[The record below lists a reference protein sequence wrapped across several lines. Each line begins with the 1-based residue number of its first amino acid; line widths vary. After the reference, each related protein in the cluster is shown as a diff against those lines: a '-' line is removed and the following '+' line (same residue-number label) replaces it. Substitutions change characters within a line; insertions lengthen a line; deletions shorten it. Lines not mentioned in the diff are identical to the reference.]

1 MHKLDLEE
9 LVLSDEDDMIV
20 ELRVELL
27 CCVARLDGIPA
38 RVEEPFER
46 GHAERLV
53 TNSIRCKLLGLDQL
67 AEEERRA
74 KERGSPGCRCD
85 ALLAIDAASPDG
97 LSPTAQ
103 SYLLRCRAVIEQD
116 DERRSQFTEELRS
129 RLEAGTLPELDSIT
143 CRPALAPEAPSQPTV
158 RPQPAAPPPAAAAAS
173 PLARWIAKRMG
184 RR

>member
-1 MHKLDLEE
+1 MSLVEESRSDILDGLDALAAEPKWSSSVSMALLREEASLDVNAPDQLQRAYE
-9 LVLSDEDDMIV
+9 LV
-20 ELRVELL
+20 R
-27 CCVARLDGIPA
+27 RDGSW
-38 RVEEPFER
+38 R
-46 GHAERLV
+46 GQ
-53 TNSIRCKLLGLDQL
+53 T
-67 AEEERRA
+67 
-74 KERGSPGCRCD
+74 D